1 MAVSNYNMT
10 ELLVKTR
17 CNISGK
23 NSKRF
28 ASIRCTV
35 GAGRGIVSP
44 SRWSI
49 RDPEAGRVNRSTT
62 LNLIG
67 CDGSQVQ

>member
-1 MAVSNYNMT
+1 MAVSNYKMT
-10 ELLVKTR
+10 ELLVRTR
-17 CNISGK
+17 CNISET

-28 ASIRCTV
+28 ASMLCTV
-35 GAGRGIVSP
+35 GGGRGIVSP

-67 CDGSQVQ
+67 RDGSQVQ